1 MNFYSFGYPI
11 ICQKERGSDTLFKI
25 AHFLNNGA
33 TSLGLK
39 PAKPQPMGVTRKC
52 FCGFDFA
59 NSQNNFIS
67 FSISEMPL
75 MELIA

>member
-39 PAKPQPMGVTRKC
+39 PAIPQPMGVTRKC
-52 FCGFDFA
+52 FCGFDLQTHRTTLYLSPFQKCRSW
-59 NSQNNFIS
+59 N
-67 FSISEMPL
+67 
-75 MELIA
+75 

>member
-39 PAKPQPMGVTRKC
+39 PAILAKT
-52 FCGFDFA
+52 
-59 NSQNNFIS
+59 
-67 FSISEMPL
+67 EHTHPL
-75 MELIA
+75 RTA